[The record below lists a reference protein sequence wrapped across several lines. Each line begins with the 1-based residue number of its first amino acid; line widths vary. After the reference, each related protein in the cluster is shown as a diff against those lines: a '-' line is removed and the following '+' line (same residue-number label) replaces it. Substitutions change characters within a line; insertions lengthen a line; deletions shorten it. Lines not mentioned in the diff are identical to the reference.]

1 MLFPQWVMIYAYDS
15 NGGQT
20 KTEHGLDMGVEV
32 KLENNLRGAFHPS
45 EIEIMP
51 SLILLHFRLFQKSKL
66 HAISCTLLIFSY
78 LFMGL
83 LEMPGTA
90 LMPDRF
96 LN

>member
-1 MLFPQWVMIYAYDS
+1 MLSPQWAMIYVYDS
-15 NGGQT
+15 NSGQA
-20 KTEHGLDMGVEV
+20 KTEHRLDMGVKI
-32 KLENNLRGAFHPS
+32 KLQNNLKGAFYPS

-51 SLILLHFRLFQKSKL
+51 SLILLHFKLFQKSKL